1 MTNKPQRRGRSYRN
15 ESKGPGI
22 GLENI
27 RWSAVIVTGLL
38 IVVLLFAAVFGIRA
52 CAARPCTNIIRP
64 PVASGKEN
72 VSAASTERLSHT
84 TIQQRPVDAIG
95 AEAIIIF

>member
-52 CAARPCTNIIRP
+52 CAARAGREE
-64 PVASGKEN
+64 PV
-72 VSAASTERLSHT
+72 VAAPADTPAQAGSDDPLQVTEQAT
-84 TIQQRPVDAIG
+84 PAPDAQQG
-95 AEAIIIF
+95 